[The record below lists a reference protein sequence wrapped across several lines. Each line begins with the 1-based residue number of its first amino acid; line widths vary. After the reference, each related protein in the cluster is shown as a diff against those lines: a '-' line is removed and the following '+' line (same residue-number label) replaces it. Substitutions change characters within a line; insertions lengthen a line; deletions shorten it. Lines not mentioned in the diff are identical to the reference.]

1 MTEKARRQI
10 EELGDKLAA
19 LIVLRGSLPGLLIRA
34 DAETL
39 RGIGLLERDGEL
51 PPNVRFPA

>member
-1 MTEKARRQI
+1 MNAKARRQI

-19 LIVLRGSLPGLLIRA
+19 LIVLRGSLPGLLIAA

-39 RGIGLLERDGEL
+39 RGISLLERDGEL

>member
-19 LIVLRGSLPGLLIRA
+19 LIVLRGSLPGMLIAA

-39 RGIGLLERDGEL
+39 RGIGLLERDDEL
-51 PPNVRFPA
+51 PAEKRLS